1 MNKLVRNYMGI
12 LLGAAITAVALNMFL
27 IPHKIAAGGTSG
39 LAIVLHHLVGLP
51 VGATMLSFDIPLLLI
66 SIKILGARFGFN
78 TLIGAVILSISID
91 VTAPYVPILTNDLL
105 LNSLYGGILSGVGL
119 GLVFRF
125 EGSTAGTDLAAAIIN
140 KLFGIS
146 VGQALLLVDCF
157 VIISAGVAFQSPELS
172 LYALIS
178 LFVSTQIIDLVQEGP
193 SSAKAFFIMSNKTSS
208 VAQAIMTEMER
219 GVTFLSAY
227 GGYTQ
232 EKSDMLLCV
241 VSTREVIRLKQLI
254 YAFDQDAFVF
264 IVDAHEVMGEGFKAI
279 ETK

>member
-1 MNKLVRNYMGI
+1 
-12 LLGAAITAVALNMFL
+12 MFL

-39 LAIVLHHLVGLP
+39 LATVLHHLAGLP

-78 TLIGAVILSISID
+78 TLIGAIILSVSID
-91 VTAPYVPILTNDLL
+91 ITAPFIPTLTNDLL
-105 LNSLYGGILSGVGL
+105 LNSLYGGVLSGIGL

-157 VIISAGVAFQSPELS
+157 VIISAGLAFNSAELA

-193 SSAKAFFIMSNKTSS
+193 SSAKAFFIMSSKTGILADA
-208 VAQAIMTEMER
+208 VMNEMDR
-219 GVTFLSAY
+219 GVTFLHAS
-227 GGYTQ
+227 GGYTR
-232 EKSDMLLCV
+232 ESSEVLLCV
-241 VSTREVIRLKQLI
+241 VSIREVSRLKELI
-254 YAFDQDAFVF
+254 YALDRTAFVF
-264 IVDAHEVMGEGFKAI
+264 VADAHEVMGEGFKPV
-279 ETK
+279 KK